1 MGSETR
7 MDRHARARGP
17 LVILLRGAPG
27 VGKTTVAALL
37 GELGVVHAII
47 EVDTVR
53 RMIVG
58 VDWGDR
64 RQHDAALA
72 AAARAAAEFAVAGV
86 SPVLLVDCFGRD
98 QGRRVLQL
106 VEAAGVETVVVSLW
120 ASPQVLR
127 ARLAQRIGDYDD
139 VRMALFLNAEMEAG
153 EGAPINTSELPVHL
167 VAEMIRNRI
176 EGRP

>member
-1 MGSETR
+1 M
-7 MDRHARARGP
+7 
-17 LVILLRGAPG
+17 VILLRGAPG
-27 VGKTTVAALL
+27 VGKSTLAPLL

-98 QGRRVLQL
+98 QVQRALDL
-106 VEAAGVETVVVSLW
+106 VKASGAEAMVVTLW
-120 ASPQVLR
+120 ATPDVLR
-127 ARLAQRIGDYDD
+127 ARLAERVGDYDD
-139 VRMALFLNAEMEAG
+139 VSMALLINAEMEAG
-153 EGAPINTSELPVHL
+153 EREPIDTSDLTAHQVVDL
-167 VAEMIRNRI
+167 VRERVG
-176 EGRP
+176 GRS